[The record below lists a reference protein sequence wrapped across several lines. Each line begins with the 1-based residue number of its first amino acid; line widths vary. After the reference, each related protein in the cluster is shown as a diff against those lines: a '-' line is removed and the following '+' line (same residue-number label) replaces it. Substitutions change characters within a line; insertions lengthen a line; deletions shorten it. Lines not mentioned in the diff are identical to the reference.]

1 MKEIGIYIHIP
12 FCKSKCYYCDFTS
25 FPNKNDKVEEYIK
38 CLLNEIIYNASKD
51 YFVKTIYIGGGTPS
65 FIDAKYISKIMKTI
79 KQHYNIDE
87 NAEITIEANPG
98 TVNED
103 KLKEYYQLGINRLS
117 IGLQSANNDILKS
130 IGRIHSYEQFE
141 RTINLAKRQGF
152 NNINSDMI
160 IGLPNQSLEDVTTTA
175 NKLISLGLQHIS
187 VYSLIVEENTKL
199 DKLLNEGKIEL
210 PDEELE
216 RKMYW
221 MVKKTLEEAG
231 YIHYEISNF
240 SRQGF
245 QSKHNLD
252 CWNQKEYL
260 GFGVGASSYE
270 NDIRYSN
277 VNCLEQYISNINN
290 EDIEKNKIIEEIQ
303 NKEEKMNEYMMLG
316 LRKIDGINIDDFEN
330 NFSEDPKEK
339 YNKQIEKLKTAG
351 LILYNPNA
359 IKLTTKGI
367 DLANL
372 VWEEFV

>member
-87 NAEITIEANPG
+87 KAEITIEANPG

-141 RTINLAKRQGF
+141 KTINLAKRQGF

-187 VYSLIVEENTKL
+187 VYSLIVEENTEL
-199 DKLLNEGKIEL
+199 DKLLNEGKTEL
-210 PDEELE
+210 LDEELE

-240 SRQGF
+240 SKAGF

-270 NDIRYSN
+270 NDKRYSN
-277 VNCLEQYISNINN
+277 IRCLEQYISNIKKGV
-290 EDIEKNKIIEEIQ
+290 IEKNRIIEETQ

-316 LRKIDGINIDDFEN
+316 LRKIGGINIQDFEN
-330 NFSEDPKEK
+330 KFSENPKEK
-339 YNKQIEKLKTAG
+339 YNGQIEKLLKAD
-351 LILYNPNA
+351 LIICDNNA
-359 IKLTTKGI
+359 IKLTKKGI